1 MKIAIASDHAG
12 FELKNNLLSLL
23 RNEGYEL
30 IDFGA
35 ESFNP
40 DDDYPDFI
48 GKASEYVS
56 ENGGFGIVIGKS
68 GAGEAIV
75 ANKYKGVRAVLCVNE
90 ENVKLSRE
98 HNDANVLSI
107 GSILTDPEEAKKLV
121 LLFINTPFSQEERH
135 KRRIEKIKKIEENS

>member
-12 FELKNNLLSLL
+12 FELKSSLLSLL
-23 RNEGYEL
+23 RDEGYEVV
-30 IDFGA
+30 DFGT
-35 ESFNP
+35 ESFNH

-68 GAGEAIV
+68 GAGEAMV
-75 ANKYKGVRAVLCVNE
+75 ANKYKNVRAVLCVNE

-107 GSILTDPEEAKKLV
+107 GSILTNPEEAKKLV

-135 KRRIEKIKKIEENS
+135 KRRIEKIRDIENGR

>member
-75 ANKYKGVRAVLCVNE
+75 ANKYKGVRAVRCVNE

-107 GSILTDPEEAKKLV
+107 GSILTNPEEAKKLV